1 MPDRG
6 CYIVTGGAGFI
17 GSNLAAALTRQ
28 DPAAEVTIIDD
39 LRGGS
44 YSNMVGGFER
54 AGLAPF
60 AGRFIAAGVESLD
73 PAALVATRGLRA
85 VFHLAGVEDPAAG
98 EAEIIRSNAGLFEP
112 LLVACVQTGMP
123 LVYASSAAVYG
134 VPSQASQRKPF
145 PLDAAG
151 RPVDAPGA
159 GKWLMECVH
168 ARLGTRTALGT
179 PHVVGLR
186 YFDVFGPGESRRGGA
201 ASLVY
206 QVGAAILAGSAPRVP
221 TDPTV
226 ARDLV
231 FVDDAVTATMAA
243 LGIGTSVRPRPG
255 VYNVGSGVAT
265 SVSQVLAILRDEL
278 SVPESVLAAE
288 RVPPAPG
295 FCGPD
300 FTQADLSATA
310 IGLGWKPACNP
321 IDAVR
326 GYARWMKAARG
337 C

>member
-17 GSNLAAALTRQ
+17 GSNLAAALAKH
-28 DPAAEVTIIDD
+28 DPAGEVVIIDD

-44 YSNMVGGFER
+44 FSNVVGAFER
-54 AGLAPF
+54 AGLGPF
-60 AGRFIAAGVESLD
+60 CGRFIAAGVESLD
-73 PAALVATRGLRA
+73 PGALVATRGLRA

-98 EAEIIRSNAGLFEP
+98 EAEIIRSNAGVFEP
-112 LLVACVQTGMP
+112 LLAACVQVGMP
-123 LVYASSAAVYG
+123 LIYASGAAVYG
-134 VPSQASQRKPF
+134 NPPQAAQRKPF
-145 PLDAAG
+145 PFDAAG
-151 RPVDAPGA
+151 RPVDAVGA

-168 ARLGTRTALGT
+168 ARQGTRTALGT

-186 YFDVFGPGESRRGGA
+186 YFDVFGPGESRRGAA

-206 QVGAAILAGSAPRVP
+206 QLGAAMLAGRRPRVP
-221 TDPTV
+221 ADPAA

-243 LGIGTSVRPRPG
+243 LGIGTNVRPRPG

-265 SVSQVLAILRDEL
+265 GVTQVLAILRDEL
-278 SVPESVLAAE
+278 AVAESVLAPE
-288 RVPPAPG
+288 PVPGAPDH
-295 FCGPD
+295 CGPD
-300 FTQADLSATA
+300 FTQADVAATV
-310 IGLGWKPACNP
+310 IGLGWKPVCNP
-321 IDAVR
+321 ADAIR